1 MSTGNSLQQENVTI
15 RRPAKCNSENDL
27 TKLEIDM
34 TSSSTMLFENTMD
47 SLPNLSTIENPIVV
61 ELKINN
67 NNLALKLQSAHK
79 EIENLITENFKLKR
93 ELENC
98 QMVIK
103 TLKQLNSTQNN
114 EARSTNSTPRRKG
127 TKQNKLKPLQDI
139 LSPLLN
145 NIKSTNQD
153 STDDSSILTVTGD
166 ILTKDSKTDT
176 ATDTYTYSDSNM
188 HKKENSNMRIT
199 KRNNSFSNKSEIAL
213 NVQPQD
219 VVNKVIDKDNISS
232 NITNKR
238 SILVDRISAKKKII
252 IIADQYGKNV
262 RHSLEKLLGPEYQVY
277 CFIKPGAE
285 SSEVLNVWKQEI
297 SSLTLND
304 CVVVL
309 TGSNDRNPFKL
320 KCNLMSWVTSC
331 QNTNVIISEVP
342 HNNYLNLFKL
352 NYELKFLCSN
362 FKRAVFLD
370 MDYCKSVPRRKLFAL
385 NLSRS
390 LLKEILS
397 ISYRQNYLNYIKNA
411 ACVTG
416 NSKLYSKCDKSCQTE
431 FCNVAMEGSASNE
444 TDDSS
449 EFFRGPK

>member
-1 MSTGNSLQQENVTI
+1 MNTGNSLQQENVTI

-153 STDDSSILTVTGD
+153 STADSSILTVTGD

-199 KRNNSFSNKSEIAL
+199 KR
-213 NVQPQD
+213 
-219 VVNKVIDKDNISS
+219 
-232 NITNKR
+232 
-238 SILVDRISAKKKII
+238 
-252 IIADQYGKNV
+252 
-262 RHSLEKLLGPEYQVY
+262 
-277 CFIKPGAE
+277 
-285 SSEVLNVWKQEI
+285 
-297 SSLTLND
+297 
-304 CVVVL
+304 
-309 TGSNDRNPFKL
+309 
-320 KCNLMSWVTSC
+320 
-331 QNTNVIISEVP
+331 
-342 HNNYLNLFKL
+342 
-352 NYELKFLCSN
+352 
-362 FKRAVFLD
+362 
-370 MDYCKSVPRRKLFAL
+370 
-385 NLSRS
+385 
-390 LLKEILS
+390 
-397 ISYRQNYLNYIKNA
+397 
-411 ACVTG
+411 
-416 NSKLYSKCDKSCQTE
+416 
-431 FCNVAMEGSASNE
+431 
-444 TDDSS
+444 
-449 EFFRGPK
+449 